1 MIIDIAPAPALYPYY
16 QQENDTVIVVDIF
29 RATTTMC
36 HMLHNG
42 AAAII
47 PVAEIDEAKR
57 YKAEGYLVGAERH
70 TRKCDFADC
79 GNSPFDYPPERVERK
94 EVVFTTTNGTRAIRQ
109 GENARQL
116 LIGSFSN
123 IGALAEHCMEHADR
137 IVILCAGWNNR
148 INLEDMLFGG
158 AFLER
163 LTASGTVTT
172 GSDAVRVAQLMWQE
186 AKADPLTFLK
196 GSDHYARL
204 IENGA
209 EGDAAYCLSSDTLSV
224 VPQYNRTDKK
234 IRAFR

>member
-123 IGALAEHCMEHADR
+123 IGALAEHCMEYADR

-163 LTASGTVTT
+163 LTASGTVTI

-186 AKADPLTFLK
+186 AKSDPLTFLK

-234 IRAFR
+234 IRASR

>member
-1 MIIDIAPAPALYPYY
+1 MIVDITPSPALYPYY

-47 PVAEIDEAKR
+47 PVSDIEEAKR
-57 YKAEGYLVGAERH
+57 YKCEGYLVGAERH

-79 GNSPFDYPPERVERK
+79 GNSPFDYTPERVGGK
-94 EVVFTTTNGTRAIRQ
+94 EVVFTTTNGTMAIKQ
-109 GENARQL
+109 GEHAKEL

-123 IGALAEHCMEHADR
+123 IGALALHCMDHAER
-137 IVILCAGWNNR
+137 IVMLCAGWNNR
-148 INLEDMLFGG
+148 INLEDLLFAG
-158 AFLER
+158 AFVAR
-163 LTASGTVTT
+163 LTGGKGFQI
-172 GSDAVRVAQLMWQE
+172 GSDSVRVAQLMWKE

-204 IENGA
+204 VANGA
-209 EGDAAYCLSSDTLSV
+209 EEDAPYCLRSDTLSV
-224 VPQYNRTDKK
+224 VPRYHRADKK
-234 IRAFR
+234 IRISH

>member
-79 GNSPFDYPPERVERK
+79 GNSPFDYTPERVERK

-109 GENARQL
+109 GENAREL

-123 IGALAEHCMEHADR
+123 IGALAEHCMKRAER
-137 IVILCAGWNNR
+137 IVILCAGWHNR

-163 LTASGTVTT
+163 LTAAGTVTT
-172 GSDAVRVAQLMWQE
+172 GSDAVRLAQLMWQK

-234 IRAFR
+234 IRASR

>member
-163 LTASGTVTT
+163 LTASGTVTI

>member
-79 GNSPFDYPPERVERK
+79 GNSPFDYTPERVERK

-158 AFLER
+158 ALLER
-163 LTASGTVTT
+163 LSASGKVAI
-172 GSDAVRVAQLMWQE
+172 GSDAVRVAQLLWLQ
-186 AKADPLTFLK
+186 AKADPMGFLK
-196 GSDHYARL
+196 SSEHYGRL
-204 IENGA
+204 LANGA
-209 EGDAAYCLSSDTLSV
+209 EGDAAYCLSSDTLEV
-224 VPQYNRTDKK
+224 VPLYNRTDKK
-234 IRAFR
+234 IRVSR